1 MEAVRLFPSIIARAP
16 VARARRDRPESRA
29 VGKKN
34 EVGYMRKSR

>member
-29 VGKKN
+29 VGKN